1 MPTSRIVYLL
11 QQYLDKRITK
21 EELVEL
27 NSLLED
33 ESTEESMQQA
43 MESILRA
50 EVAAVEPR
58 GRVYSMRRVVWV
70 AAAVLL
76 LAVAGLWL
84 MHSGG
89 KKKEP
94 AVVAVAHDAAPG
106 SNKALLT
113 LGNGDTIHL
122 DEARAGLV
130 GQQGKTRLIKSVDAQ
145 LRYEGAG
152 DEDNIQY
159 NLLVTPRGGQYKLVL
174 PDGTKVWLNAATAL
188 RYPTA
193 FMGKD
198 RVVELD
204 GEAYFEVAT
213 DAARPFRVD
222 VKNGGRVDV
231 LGTHFNIMSYADEP
245 VARTTLLEGAVRV
258 SKGDKN
264 AVMRPGQQ
272 ARVGKDGSLVVVS
285 ADVDEAMAWKN
296 GLFKFEEADIE
307 QVMRQLSRWY
317 DLQVVYTQGVPK
329 DRFQGEMYRDVNLS
343 KIVKIL
349 EASGVHFRIE
359 GKKLLVQ

>member
-50 EVAAVEPR
+50 EVAAVEPH
-58 GRVYSMRRVVWV
+58 GRVYSMRRVAWV
-70 AAAVLL
+70 AAAVVL

-84 MHSGG
+84 MHPGG
-89 KKKEP
+89 KEKAS
-94 AVVAVAHDAAPG
+94 AVVTVAHDAAPG
-106 SNKALLT
+106 SNRALLT

-145 LRYEGAG
+145 LRYEGG
-152 DEDNIQY
+152 VDEDNIQY
-159 NLLVTPRGGQYKLVL
+159 NTLVTPRGGQYKLVL

-193 FMGKD
+193 FTGKD
-198 RVVELD
+198 RMVELD
-204 GEAYFEVAT
+204 GEAYFEVAA

-222 VKNGGRVDV
+222 VKNGERVDV

-245 VARTTLLEGAVRV
+245 MAR
-258 SKGDKN
+258 SK
-264 AVMRPGQQ
+264 R
-272 ARVGKDGSLVVVS
+272 
-285 ADVDEAMAWKN
+285 
-296 GLFKFEEADIE
+296 
-307 QVMRQLSRWY
+307 
-317 DLQVVYTQGVPK
+317 
-329 DRFQGEMYRDVNLS
+329 
-343 KIVKIL
+343 
-349 EASGVHFRIE
+349 
-359 GKKLLVQ
+359 

>member
-11 QQYLDKRITK
+11 QQYLDKRISK

-33 ESTEESMQQA
+33 ESAEEPMQRA
-43 MESILRA
+43 METILRSELA
-50 EVAAVEPR
+50 EDQPR
-58 GRVYSMRRVVWV
+58 RVYSIRKIGWMA
-70 AAAVLL
+70 AAAVVLM
-76 LAVAGLWL
+76 AVTGLWL
-84 MHSGG
+84 IYSAGRE
-89 KKKEP
+89 KAP
-94 AVVAVAHDAAPG
+94 ASVAVAHDAAPG
-106 SNKALLT
+106 GNKALLT
-113 LGNGDTIHL
+113 LGNGDTIQL

-130 GQQGKTRLIKSVDAQ
+130 GQQGRTRLIKSVDAQ
-145 LRYEGAG
+145 LLYEGAG
-152 DEDNIQY
+152 GDSGIQY
-159 NLLVTPRGGQYKLVL
+159 NVLATPRGGQYKLVL
-174 PDGTKVWLNAATAL
+174 PDGTRVWLNAATTL

-193 FMGKD
+193 FTGKD

-204 GEAYFEVAT
+204 GEAYFEVA
-213 DAARPFRVD
+213 ANASRPFQVD
-222 VKNGGRVDV
+222 VKNGQRVDV

-245 VARTTLLEGAVRV
+245 VTKTTLLEGSVQV
-258 SKGDKN
+258 SKDEKK
-264 AVMRPGQQ
+264 AVIRPGQEAQ
-272 ARVGKDGSLVVVS
+272 VGKDGSLVVMN
-285 ADVDEAMAWKN
+285 ADGDGAVAWKN
-296 GLFKFEEADIE
+296 GLFKFEEADME

-317 DLQVVYTQGVPK
+317 DLQVVYTRGVPR